1 MDLRI
6 RHPGYVRAT
15 YIQLSSPILSQSFI
29 LEVYAGIEI
38 PLEFSYTN

>member
-6 RHPGYVRAT
+6 RHPGYVCAT
-15 YIQLSSPILSQSFI
+15 YIQLSSPSFSQSVI
-29 LEVYAGIEI
+29 LEVYAGVEI